1 MPTEMG
7 CFPTDKRAGRPPTGR
22 GRRAEYDA
30 AEEPVPERLAALIK
44 QLEAPVPS
52 KTVEIPPSPPLPA
65 QSPSRRDPEGHCS
78 SLHRPERP
86 LSSAAR
92 ATHQGAHPSLG

>member
-30 AEEPVPERLAALIK
+30 VAEPVPERLAALIK

-52 KTVEIPPSPPLPA
+52 KTVEIAPSPPLPA
-65 QSPSRRDPEGHCS
+65 QSPSRRDPEGHGS
-78 SLHRPERP
+78 SLHRPARP
-86 LSSAAR
+86 LSSPAH
-92 ATHQGAHPSLG
+92 ATHQGAKRYFG